1 MKAETMNY
9 KYADKLSGYQ
19 LEPGDLI
26 VFDGIDEPI
35 QIKSLDILLDGYM
48 VNYLDE
54 YGDEELHQYIA
65 DDDIVDLYV
74 YDMD

>member
-1 MKAETMNY
+1 MKVETMNY

-26 VFDGIDEPI
+26 VFDGLDEPI
-35 QIKSLDILLDGYM
+35 QIKSLDILLDGYQ

-54 YGDEELHQYIA
+54 YGDEELHKYIA